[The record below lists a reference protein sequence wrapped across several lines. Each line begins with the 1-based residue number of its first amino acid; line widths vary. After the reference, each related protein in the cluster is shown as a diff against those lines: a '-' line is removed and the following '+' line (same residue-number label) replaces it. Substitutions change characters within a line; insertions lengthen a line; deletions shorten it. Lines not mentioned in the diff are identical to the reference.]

1 MNPLSLITSFDHV
14 ASLFQKDKS
23 QIMNV
28 PDRIIGNPR
37 ESLMKDAAIEPS
49 VAESF
54 AGEYFLNSSKF
65 LKIILTHVLGK
76 NNRVSHRKQAMLCP
90 LCHSLIITNVS
101 YSTTSKTHLIAV
113 LLCPILC
120 CFLPYCL
127 NWKNVH
133 HVCPECEQY
142 IGTYE
147 F

>member
-1 MNPLSLITSFDHV
+1 MNI
-14 ASLFQKDKS
+14 
-23 QIMNV
+23 

-37 ESLMKDAAIEPS
+37 ESLMKDAVIEPS

-54 AGEYFLNSSKF
+54 AGEFFFFDSLTFPK
-65 LKIILTHVLGK
+65 LILIHVLGK

-90 LCHSLIITNVS
+90 LCHSLIITKVN
-101 YSTTSKTHLIAV
+101 YSTSSKTHLIAV

-120 CFLPYCL
+120 CFLPYFL